1 MWKDY
6 PNDTTP
12 VMASTLQGYDNVI
25 SDIEDELVKLKD
37 VATTGNYNDLAN
49 RLIPDGTTITKDA
62 DGKIHASG
70 GSGGTSNYPD
80 LTNKPSVNGHILI
93 GNQTTADLGIN
104 IPTKVSQL
112 QNDAGYLTQ
121 HQSLDGYATETWVN
135 NKKYAT
141 QGYVSSALS
150 NYAEAKGISDG
161 SNLNECWYVGLYW
174 GIAGNTITNKP
185 SEVDEFALV
194 VENVGANIL
203 QTLHTTTQTFK
214 RSGSKD
220 SSASSWTSWVEDNFA
235 TMPYVNDTF
244 VSKSYADYTYA
255 NTDGTYDDMTV
266 GYAKQINIADQSDTM
281 YLLGVTGTGSG
292 NKEAK
297 RNVDLRTAL
306 TKGTAST
313 EGSLELRIGN
323 STAKGTE
330 GNLTGKI
337 RFYGNGTNYA
347 TLYPASNYTT
357 NVTFRLPTTG
367 GTLAIEGTS
376 SRYAKEN
383 IHLVSDKEVRK
394 LLDLEIVS
402 FDYKEK
408 FGGQKDQVGVIAEDA
423 VKILPNPIVIPE
435 GYDENTYDIDTEDTT
450 EVPYVQY
457 QKYVPYLIRMI
468 QLQEQR
474 IAELERKVLE

>member
-1 MWKDY
+1 M
-6 PNDTTP
+6 
-12 VMASTLQGYDNVI
+12 
-25 SDIEDELVKLKD
+25 
-37 VATTGNYNDLAN
+37 
-49 RLIPDGTTITKDA
+49 
-62 DGKIHASG
+62 
-70 GSGGTSNYPD
+70 
-80 LTNKPSVNGHILI
+80 
-93 GNQTTADLGIN
+93 
-104 IPTKVSQL
+104 
-112 QNDAGYLTQ
+112 
-121 HQSLDGYATETWVN
+121 
-135 NKKYAT
+135 
-141 QGYVSSALS
+141 
-150 NYAEAKGISDG
+150 
-161 SNLNECWYVGLYW
+161 
-174 GIAGNTITNKP
+174 
-185 SEVDEFALV
+185 
-194 VENVGANIL
+194 
-203 QTLHTTTQTFK
+203 
-214 RSGSKD
+214 
-220 SSASSWTSWVEDNFA
+220 
-235 TMPYVNDTF
+235 
-244 VSKSYADYTYA
+244 
-255 NTDGTYDDMTV
+255 
-266 GYAKQINIADQSDTM
+266 
-281 YLLGVTGTGSG
+281 
-292 NKEAK
+292 
-297 RNVDLRTAL
+297 
-306 TKGTAST
+306 
-313 EGSLELRIGN
+313 RIGN